1 VGYDI
6 LVAVTFVVL
15 TPVVIAGF
23 IVFWIVNARDHEEL
37 AALWRGYAKRRG
49 LDFVEPEG
57 DWPNRT
63 APVITWSDELAE
75 LRITSIG
82 REARVRT
89 RLVIRPR
96 STLLG
101 TLAMVVDAAGAGDV
115 ELRERPAGF
124 RQRIVTED
132 VRRMLLG
139 FRQRDRITVRY
150 RRGRITVEWPGGERN
165 DARLDEARRLGEE
178 MGRTVDREF
187 RATALA
193 GDQTCMVL
201 RGEEARGR

>member
-1 VGYDI
+1 MGYDL
-6 LVAVTFVVL
+6 LVAVTFVVM

-37 AALWRGYAKRRG
+37 AAIWRGYAKKRG
-49 LDFVEPEG
+49 LALVEPEG
-57 DWPNRT
+57 EWPNRT
-63 APVITWSDELAE
+63 APAITWSDELAQ
-75 LRITSIG
+75 LRITTVG
-82 REARVRT
+82 REAAVRT

-101 TLAMVVDAAGAGDV
+101 ALAMVVAEAGAADI

-124 RQRIVTED
+124 RHRIVTDD

-139 FRQRDRITVRY
+139 FRQRDRVTVRY
-150 RRGRITVEWPGGERN
+150 RRGRVTVEWPGGERN
-165 DARLDEARRLGEE
+165 DARLDEARRLGDA
-178 MGRTVDREF
+178 MARTVDREF

-193 GDQTCMVL
+193 AVRQP
-201 RGEEARGR
+201 AW

>member
-6 LVAVTFVVL
+6 LVAITFVVM
-15 TPVVIAGF
+15 TPVVIVGF
-23 IVFWIVNARDHEEL
+23 IVFWTVNARDHEEL

-57 DWPNRT
+57 AWPNRS
-63 APVITWSDELAE
+63 APAVTWSDELAE
-75 LRITSIG
+75 LRITAIG

-101 TLAMVVDAAGAGDV
+101 TMAMTVDAAGAGDV

-124 RQRIVTED
+124 AQRIVDAD

-139 FRQRDRITVRY
+139 FRQRDRVVVRY
-150 RRGRITVEWPGGERN
+150 RRGRIIVEWPGGERN
-165 DARLDEARRLGEE
+165 DARLDEARRLGEQIA
-178 MGRTVDREF
+178 RSVDREF
-187 RATALA
+187 HATGLVAVRKPA
-193 GDQTCMVL
+193 
-201 RGEEARGR
+201 A

>member
-1 VGYDI
+1 M
-6 LVAVTFVVL
+6 

-37 AALWRGYAKRRG
+37 AAIWRVYARKRG
-49 LDFVEPEG
+49 LELVPPEG
-57 DWPNRT
+57 EWPNRT
-63 APVITWSDELAE
+63 APVLLWSDELAE
-75 LRITSIG
+75 LRITTVG
-82 REARVRT
+82 KEAAVRT

-101 TLAMVVDAAGAGDV
+101 TLALVVAEAGADA

-124 RQRIVTED
+124 RHRIVTDD

-139 FRQRDRITVRY
+139 FRQRDRVIVRY
-150 RRGRITVEWPGGERN
+150 RRGRIIVEWPGGERN
-165 DARLDEARRLGEE
+165 DARLDEARRLGEA
-178 MGRTVDREF
+178 MAKAVDREF

-193 GDQTCMVL
+193 SVRQP
-201 RGEEARGR
+201 AA